1 MIIFSGMDRDIAK
14 DKPTKGIKKAD
25 FLKKIE

>member
-1 MIIFSGMDRDIAK
+1 MIIFSGMDWDVAK
-14 DKPTKGIKKAD
+14 DKHAKGIKKAE

>member
-14 DKPTKGIKKAD
+14 DKPEKGIKKAE

>member
-14 DKPTKGIKKAD
+14 DKPAKGIKKAE
-25 FLKKIE
+25 FLKRIE